1 MNNTNQLF
9 AIGIPTINRADL
21 LQETLEKYCKDFPT
35 TLIYVV
41 DNGQQYFNVTKI
53 TTNVRFISN
62 NPNVGVAASWN
73 QLCDAIFNG
82 TPAAEKCQHAL
93 ILNDDIYLGKKE
105 EEVKKFIIENNVTL
119 ATTTGTWCA
128 FLLNNYIYN
137 KVGLFD
143 NNIFPAYFEDNDY
156 AYRLQLSGYPHTSH
170 EFLNPEIY
178 RNSQTI
184 AKDPSLNNNFEKNR
198 NYYIQKWGGEPYKET
213 FLTPFNKL

>member
-21 LQETLEKYCKDFPT
+21 LQETLEKYSVDFPN

-41 DNGQQYFNVTKI
+41 DNGQQQFDISKFSS
-53 TTNVRFISN
+53 NVRFIFN

-82 TPAAEKCQHAL
+82 TPGAEKCFHAL

-105 EEVKKFIIENNVTL
+105 EEVKRFIVENNVTL

-137 KVGLFD
+137 KVGPFD

-156 AYRLQLSGYPHTSH
+156 AYRLRLCGYPHTAY
-170 EFLNPEIY
+170 EFINPEIY

-213 FLTPFNKL
+213 FLTAFNKL